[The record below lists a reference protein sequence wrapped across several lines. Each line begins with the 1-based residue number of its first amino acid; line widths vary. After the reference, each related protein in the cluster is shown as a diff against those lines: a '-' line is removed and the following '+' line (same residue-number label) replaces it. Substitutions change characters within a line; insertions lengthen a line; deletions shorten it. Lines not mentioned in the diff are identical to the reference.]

1 MLHCVSVFHPHPHP
15 YPPSSSPHIS
25 HLPHPPHLS
34 HLSLHLQHLPIYGI
48 CDTAEKTIIIFSNF
62 FVPGSFSLKKEF
74 KKSLNIF
81 SHLFKSDCTSW
92 YFSYFLVL
100 FGTSWYFSVL
110 LGTSWYFF
118 GTSWYFSV
126 LLGTSRYFLVLL
138 GTSWYFLVLF
148 RTFVLQKYRSPLVP
162 PCSQYLS
169 IFYLMNTLIVQSLSV
184 TVKQ

>member
-1 MLHCVSVFHPHPHP
+1 MHIHRLFPSVTLCECLSLSPSPLP
-15 YPPSSSPHIS
+15 PPPSSSPHIS

-100 FGTSWYFSVL
+100 FGTSWDFSVLLGTSWDFSVL
-110 LGTSWYFF
+110 LGTSWYF
-118 GTSWYFSV
+118 
-126 LLGTSRYFLVLL
+126 LGLL

-148 RTFVLQKYRSPLVP
+148 RTFVLQKYRSLLVP
-162 PCSQYLS
+162 PCANY
-169 IFYLMNTLIVQSLSV
+169 
-184 TVKQ
+184 K